1 MKNEVFLRFCISGFE
16 DITHDEITKMLGVK
30 PTKEYIKG
38 QKRNP
43 KNPNSPL
50 IKENRWLMEP
60 SSNVYTSFE
69 DQMET
74 LLSIIESKIDVFKP
88 LCEKYYCEISCAL
101 FIYFDNGESTPSV
114 HLDARYNNLIK
125 ELDIEFDVDLYV
137 LPNEGY

>member
-1 MKNEVFLRFCISGFE
+1 MNNEIILRFCISDFE

-30 PTKEYIKG
+30 PIKEYVKG

-60 SSNVYTSFE
+60 SINKYASFE
-69 DQMET
+69 NQMET
-74 LLSIIESKIDVFKP
+74 LLNIIESKIDIFKP
-88 LCEKYYCEISCAL
+88 LCEKYYCEISCTL
-101 FIYFDNGESTPSV
+101 FIYYDNNESTPSI

-137 LPNEGY
+137 FPNEGD